1 MELDKKKTLQILN
14 TLKMCYTNFKNFP
27 SIILDNDEVFFQHL
41 IAIVDSVDEL
51 CSLEI
56 TKNTNSYKFRIAA
69 SLPKYNNM
77 LIEEILKFCNMFH
90 IRVDMSKSI
99 KTTSVISFEINLDN

>member
-1 MELDKKKTLQILN
+1 MEVNRKH
-14 TLKMCYTNFKNFP
+14 FP
-27 SIILDNDEVFFQHL
+27 KLMQDNDEVFIAHL
-41 IAIVDSVDEL
+41 EGVICSVDEL

-56 TKNTNSYKFRIAA
+56 TKNVDSLKFRIAA

-90 IRVDMSKSI
+90 IKLDMSKSI
-99 KTTSVISFEINLDN
+99 KTSSVISFEITSN

>member
-1 MELDKKKTLQILN
+1 MEVNRKH
-14 TLKMCYTNFKNFP
+14 FP
-27 SIILDNDEVFFQHL
+27 KVMQDNDEVFLAHL
-41 IAIVDSVDEL
+41 EGVISSVDEL

-56 TKNTNSYKFRIAA
+56 TRNSDSYRFRIAA

-77 LIEEILKFCNMFH
+77 LIEEILKFCNLFH

-99 KTTSVISFEINLDN
+99 KTTSVITFEINLDN

>member
-1 MELDKKKTLQILN
+1 MEINKKH
-14 TLKMCYTNFKNFP
+14 FP
-27 SIILDNDEVFFQHL
+27 KVMQDNDEVFLAHL
-41 IAIVDSVDEL
+41 EGVISSVDEL

-56 TKNTNSYKFRIAA
+56 TKNTDSYRFRIAA

-99 KTTSVISFEINLDN
+99 KTTSVITFEINLEV

>member
-1 MELDKKKTLQILN
+1 MQIN
-14 TLKMCYTNFKNFP
+14 RKHFP
-27 SIILDNDEVFFQHL
+27 KVMQDNDEIFFASL
-41 IAIVDSVDEL
+41 IGVIESVDEL

-56 TKNTNSYKFRIAA
+56 TKNTDNYKFRIAS

-77 LIEEILKFCNMFH
+77 LIEEILKFCNIFN

-99 KTTSVISFEINLDN
+99 KTSSVITFEITLKE